1 MVESSLQS
9 GVTDMINEIRSP
21 EDMEALVREWGFL
34 PFFKNEIRGF
44 SIEEHTPPELWYDG
58 DGEWAPWDWKGP
70 VARMGTCVYG
80 KLFWKKAGFVS
91 MEWFPDLANLRRDG
105 YDFDARFDDEL
116 ASYKDKEIFDTVQRH
131 GSLQT
136 GQLKK
141 LCGYGGKDGKKG
153 FETVITRLQMQTYIT
168 VADFDYATDR
178 HGVPYGWGIAR
189 YSTPEAIFGYEA
201 VTAAYCRTPEQSR
214 RRLTAHLEKL
224 LPHAGE
230 KQIAKLLN
238 I

>member
-1 MVESSLQS
+1 
-9 GVTDMINEIRSP
+9 MIHEIHA
-21 EDMEALVREWGFL
+21 EKDMEQLVLEWGLL
-34 PFFKNEIRGF
+34 PFFKNEIPGF
-44 SIEEHTPPELWYDG
+44 SIEEHTPPEWWFGDSDG
-58 DGEWAPWDWKGP
+58 GEGWGPWDWKGP
-70 VARMGTCVYG
+70 VARTGACAYG
-80 KLFWKKAGFVS
+80 KFFWKKAGFVS
-91 MEWFPDLANLRRDG
+91 LELLPDFCNLRRDG

-116 ASYKDKEIFDTVQRH
+116 ASYKDKEIYDAIEKH

-141 LCGYGGKDGKKG
+141 LCGYAGKDGKKG
-153 FETVITRLQMQTYIT
+153 FETVITRLQMQTYIS

-189 YSTPEAIFGYEA
+189 YALPESIFGRDA
-201 VTAAYCRTPEQSR
+201 VTAAYSRTPEASR
-214 RRLTAHLEKL
+214 QRLLEHLKKR

-230 KQIAKLLN
+230 KQLIKLLN